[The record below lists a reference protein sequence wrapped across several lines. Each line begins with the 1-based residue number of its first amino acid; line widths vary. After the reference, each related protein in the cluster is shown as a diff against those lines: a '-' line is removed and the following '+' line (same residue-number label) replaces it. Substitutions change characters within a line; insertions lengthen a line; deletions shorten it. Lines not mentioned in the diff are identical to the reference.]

1 MKQFA
6 ALIKT
11 LDTTNKTNEK
21 VAALT
26 QYFNEADDDD
36 KLWTIAILSHRR
48 PKRPVNTTL
57 LRQWATEISGVP
69 LWLFEESY
77 HIVGDLAETIALI
90 IPSKD
95 IASQP
100 TSAINIEQVIQSEGV
115 KRFPIRTG
123 MEGGVP
129 RAFKSNSTN
138 SKHLILSSS
147 ERPQGEKSL
156 TQYIEEIII
165 LRTLEEEEKKAYLQ
179 ENWLSMSY
187 FERFVFN
194 KIITGGFRIGVSQ
207 KLMTRAL
214 SKATDIDE
222 DILAYKLMGNWT
234 PSTTTFQKLIL
245 ETNEED
251 YLSKPYPF
259 YLAYA
264 VEKNFQ
270 ADLGTINDWSFEHK
284 WDGIRSQ
291 VIIRNNEVFVWS
303 RGEELVTDKYPEF
316 QRFLSK
322 IPNGTVLDGEIL
334 PFGNKQIGNFN
345 DLQTRIGRKNLSK
358 ALLEKTPV
366 ILNAYDLLEWKE
378 KDIRQRPFI
387 ERREIL
393 DTLIESINGEEIGIY
408 LSHTMNFESW
418 EAATKERTLSRE
430 KRSEGLMLKRKES
443 PYLVGRKKGDWWKW
457 KTDPFTIDGVLTY
470 AMRGH
475 GRRAN
480 LYTDYTFGLWNNG
493 ELVTF
498 AKAYSG
504 LTDSELKEVDAWI
517 KKNTLERFGPVR
529 SVTPHHVFEI
539 AFEGIAESSRHK
551 SGIATRFPRIL
562 RWRKDKPI
570 EEANT
575 LDDLKALIPK

>member
-1 MKQFA
+1 MKRFA
-6 ALIKT
+6 QLIKK
-11 LDTTNKTNEK
+11 LDSTNKTTEK
-21 VAALT
+21 VTALT
-26 QYFNEADDDD
+26 EYFQEADEND

-57 LRQWATEISGVP
+57 LRQWATEISGIP

-90 IPSKD
+90 L
-95 IASQP
+95 P
-100 TSAINIEQVIQSEGV
+100 TSKEHSD
-115 KRFPIRTG
+115 
-123 MEGGVP
+123 
-129 RAFKSNSTN
+129 
-138 SKHLILSSS
+138 
-147 ERPQGEKSL
+147 KSL
-156 TQYIEEIII
+156 SQFVSEIIQ
-165 LRTLEEEEKKAYLQ
+165 LRTLSEEEKKKYLRD
-179 ENWLSMSY
+179 NWLALNY

-194 KIITGGFRIGVSQ
+194 KILTGSFRIGVSQ

-214 SKATDIDE
+214 AKATEIDE
-222 DILAYKLMGNWT
+222 DILAYKLMGDWT
-234 PSTTTFQKLIL
+234 PENTTFEKLIL
-245 ETNEED
+245 EQNEED

-264 VEKNFQ
+264 VEDNFQ
-270 ADLGTINDWSFEHK
+270 EDLDPISDWSFEHK

-291 VIIRNNEVFVWS
+291 VIIRNDEVFVWS

-316 QRFLSK
+316 QGFLNV

-334 PFGNKQIGNFN
+334 PFGEGEIGNFN
-345 DLQTRIGRKNLSK
+345 ALQTRIGRKNLSK
-358 ALLEKTPV
+358 ALLKKTPV
-366 ILNAYDLLEWKE
+366 ILNAYDILEWQGE
-378 KDIRQRPFI
+378 DIRSKPFVF
-387 ERREIL
+387 RRKIL
-393 DTLIESINGEEIGIY
+393 DELINNSNTPKFNLY
-408 LSHTMNFESW
+408 LSDTMEFGTWE
-418 EAATKERTLSRE
+418 EAAAERDLSRE
-430 KRSEGLMLKRKES
+430 KRSEGLMLKRKDS

-457 KTDPFTIDGVLTY
+457 KTDPFTIDAVLTY

-480 LYTDYTFGLWNNG
+480 LFTDYTFALWDEG

-504 LTDSELKEVDAWI
+504 LTDSEFRQLDAWI
-517 KKNTLERFGPVR
+517 KNNTLERFGPVR

-539 AFEGIAESSRHK
+539 AFEGIAKSSRHK
-551 SGIATRFPRIL
+551 SGIATRFPRML

-575 LDDLKALIPK
+575 LSDLKALIPK

>member
-1 MKQFA
+1 MKAFA
-6 ALIKT
+6 ELIKT
-11 LDTTNKTNEK
+11 LDSTNKTTRK

-26 QYFNEADDDD
+26 DYFLKADDAD

-57 LRQWATEISGVP
+57 LRQWASEISNIP

-77 HIVGDLAETIALI
+77 HIVGDLAETIALVV
-90 IPSKD
+90 PS
-95 IASQP
+95 
-100 TSAINIEQVIQSEGV
+100 SEG
-115 KRFPIRTG
+115 RT
-123 MEGGVP
+123 
-129 RAFKSNSTN
+129 
-138 SKHLILSSS
+138 H
-147 ERPQGEKSL
+147 KSL
-156 TQYIEEIII
+156 SQYISEISA
-165 LRTLEEEEKKAYLQ
+165 LKDLPEADKKAYLQ
-179 ENWLSMSY
+179 ENWLQQTY

-194 KIITGGFRIGVSQ
+194 KIITGSFRIGVSQ

-214 SKATDIDE
+214 SKATEIDE
-222 DILAYKLMGNWT
+222 DILAYKLMGDWT
-234 PSTTTFQKLIL
+234 PQTTTYKKLIL
-245 ETNEED
+245 EENEDD

-264 VEKNFQ
+264 VEDAFQ
-270 ADLGTINDWSFEHK
+270 KELEPVEQWSFEHK
-284 WDGIRSQ
+284 WDGIRAQ
-291 VIIRNNEVFVWS
+291 VILRNDEVFVWS

-316 QRFLSK
+316 QRFLK
-322 IPNGTVLDGEIL
+322 VIPNGTVLDGEIL
-334 PFGNKQIGNFN
+334 PFSEGSIGDFN
-345 DLQTRIGRKNLSK
+345 ALQTRIGRKNISK

-366 ILNAYDLLEWKE
+366 ILVAYDLLEWQGE
-378 KDIRQRPFI
+378 DIRQKPFS
-387 ERREIL
+387 ERRALL
-393 DTLIESINGEEIGIY
+393 DKLIEDCDCDAIGLY
-408 LSHTMNFESW
+408 LSSTMEFSSW
-418 EAATKERTLSRE
+418 EAAAEERDRSRE

-457 KTDPFTIDGVLTY
+457 KIDPFTIDAVLTY

-480 LYTDYTFGLWNNG
+480 LYTDYTFALWDKG

-504 LTDSELKEVDAWI
+504 LTDAEFRQVDAWI
-517 KKNTLERFGPVR
+517 KKNTVERFGPVR

-539 AFEGIAESSRHK
+539 AFEGIAESTRHK

-570 EEANT
+570 AEANT

>member
-1 MKQFA
+1 MKRFA
-6 ALIKT
+6 QLIKK
-11 LDTTNKTNEK
+11 LDSTNKTTEK
-21 VAALT
+21 VTALT
-26 QYFNEADDDD
+26 EYFQEADEND

-57 LRQWATEISGVP
+57 LRQWATEISGIP

-90 IPSKD
+90 L
-95 IASQP
+95 P
-100 TSAINIEQVIQSEGV
+100 TSKEHSD
-115 KRFPIRTG
+115 
-123 MEGGVP
+123 
-129 RAFKSNSTN
+129 
-138 SKHLILSSS
+138 
-147 ERPQGEKSL
+147 KSL
-156 TQYIEEIII
+156 SQFVSEIIQ
-165 LRTLEEEEKKAYLQ
+165 LRTLSEEEKKKYLRD
-179 ENWLSMSY
+179 NWLALNY

-194 KIITGGFRIGVSQ
+194 KILTGSLRIGVSQ

-214 SKATDIDE
+214 AKATEIDE
-222 DILAYKLMGNWT
+222 DILAYKLMGDWT
-234 PSTTTFQKLIL
+234 PENTTFEKLIL
-245 ETNEED
+245 EQNEED

-264 VEKNFQ
+264 VEDNFQ
-270 ADLGTINDWSFEHK
+270 EDLDPISDWSFEHK

-291 VIIRNNEVFVWS
+291 VIIRNDEVFVWS

-316 QRFLSK
+316 QGFLNV

-334 PFGNKQIGNFN
+334 PFGEGEIGNFN
-345 DLQTRIGRKNLSK
+345 ALQTRIGRKNLSK
-358 ALLEKTPV
+358 ALLKKTPV
-366 ILNAYDLLEWKE
+366 ILNAYDILEWQGE
-378 KDIRQRPFI
+378 DIRSKPFVF
-387 ERREIL
+387 RRKIL
-393 DTLIESINGEEIGIY
+393 DELINNSNTPKFNLY
-408 LSHTMNFESW
+408 LSDTMEFGTWE
-418 EAATKERTLSRE
+418 EAAAERDLSRE
-430 KRSEGLMLKRKES
+430 KRSEGLMLKRKDS

-457 KTDPFTIDGVLTY
+457 KTDPFTIDAVLTY

-480 LYTDYTFGLWNNG
+480 LFTDYTFALWDEG

-504 LTDSELKEVDAWI
+504 LTDSEFRQLDAWI
-517 KKNTLERFGPVR
+517 KNNTLERFGPVR

-539 AFEGIAESSRHK
+539 AFEGIAKSSRHK
-551 SGIATRFPRIL
+551 SGIATRFPRML

-575 LDDLKALIPK
+575 LSDLKALIPK

>member
-6 ALIKT
+6 NLIKT
-11 LDTTNKTNEK
+11 LDSTNKTNEK
-21 VAALT
+21 VNALAD
-26 QYFNEADDDD
+26 YFKSAPEND

-57 LRQWATEISGVP
+57 LRQWATEISNIP
-69 LWLFEESY
+69 TWLFEESY

-90 IPSKD
+90 IPNKD
-95 IASQP
+95 EA
-100 TSAINIEQVIQSEGV
+100 T
-115 KRFPIRTG
+115 TD
-123 MEGGVP
+123 
-129 RAFKSNSTN
+129 
-138 SKHLILSSS
+138 
-147 ERPQGEKSL
+147 KSL
-156 TQYIEEIII
+156 STFIAEIIT
-165 LRTLEEEEKKAYLQ
+165 LRTLPDEEKKSYLQ
-179 ENWLSMSY
+179 ENWLRLSY

-214 SKATDIDE
+214 AKATEIDE
-222 DILAYKLMGNWT
+222 DILAYKLMGDWT
-234 PSTTTFQKLIL
+234 GDNTTFEQLIL
-245 ETNEED
+245 QENPED

-264 VEKNFQ
+264 VEDDFQ
-270 ADLGTINDWSFEHK
+270 QDLGDISEWSFEHK

-291 VIIRNNEVFVWS
+291 VIIRNDEVFVWS

-322 IPNGTVLDGEIL
+322 LPNGTVLDGEIL
-334 PFGNKQIGNFN
+334 PFGNGQIGNFN

-366 ILNAYDLLEWKE
+366 ILNAYDLLEWNGE
-378 KDIRQRPFI
+378 DIRERRFS

-393 DTLIESINGEEIGIY
+393 DKLIANCDCDEIGLY
-408 LSHTMNFESW
+408 LSNTMHFDTW
-418 EAATKERTLSRE
+418 EAAAEERALSRE
-430 KRSEGLMLKRKES
+430 KRSEGLMIKRKDS

-480 LYTDYTFGLWNNG
+480 LYTDYTFGLWNDG

-504 LTDSELKEVDAWI
+504 LTDAEFRQVDAWI

-575 LDDLKALIPK
+575 LDDLRALIPK

>member
-1 MKQFA
+1 MKAFA
-6 ALIKT
+6 QLIKT
-11 LDTTNKTNEK
+11 LDSTNKTNEK
-21 VAALT
+21 VAALAT
-26 QYFNEADDDD
+26 YFKTAPEED

-57 LRQWATEISGVP
+57 LRLWASEISGIP
-69 LWLFEESY
+69 AWLFEESY

-90 IPSKD
+90 IPEE
-95 IASQP
+95 P
-100 TSAINIEQVIQSEGV
+100 TA
-115 KRFPIRTG
+115 T
-123 MEGGVP
+123 
-129 RAFKSNSTN
+129 SN
-138 SKHLILSSS
+138 
-147 ERPQGEKSL
+147 KSL
-156 TQYIEEIII
+156 SEYISEIIT
-165 LRTLEEEEKKAYLQ
+165 LRTLSEEDKRAYLQ
-179 ENWLSMSY
+179 ENWRNLSY

-214 SKATDIDE
+214 SKATGIDE

-234 PSTTTFQKLIL
+234 PDSTTFQKLIL
-245 ETNEED
+245 EENPED
-251 YLSKPYPF
+251 NLSKPYPF

-264 VEKNFQ
+264 VEDNFQ
-270 ADLGTINDWSFEHK
+270 KDLGPIADWSFEHK

-291 VIIRNNEVFVWS
+291 VIIRNDEVFVWS

-366 ILNAYDLLEWKE
+366 ILNAYDLLEWQG
-378 KDIRQRPFI
+378 KDIRQRPFS
-387 ERREIL
+387 ERRKIL
-393 DTLIESINGEEIGIY
+393 DTLISECDCDSIGLY
-408 LSHTMNFESW
+408 LSDTMTFKTW
-418 EAATKERTLSRE
+418 EDAAAERKRSRE
-430 KRSEGLMLKRKES
+430 KRSEGLMLKKKDS

-480 LYTDYTFGLWNNG
+480 LYTDYTFGLWDKG

-504 LTDSELKEVDAWI
+504 LTDAEFRQVDAWI

-551 SGIATRFPRIL
+551 SGVATRFPRIL

-570 EEANT
+570 AEANT